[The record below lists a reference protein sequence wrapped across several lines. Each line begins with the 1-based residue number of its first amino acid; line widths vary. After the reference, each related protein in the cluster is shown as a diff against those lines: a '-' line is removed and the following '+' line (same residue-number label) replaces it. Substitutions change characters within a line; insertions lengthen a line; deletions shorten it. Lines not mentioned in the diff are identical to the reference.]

1 MALAFNVMVNNHDIE
16 FSFNKTAGIIE
27 ITAIDGKTRSVV
39 CQTQSIS
46 TLDEAM
52 RQAMLLTENKAN
64 TLFWHPV

>member
-1 MALAFNVMVNNHDIE
+1 MALTFNVMVNNHDVE

-27 ITAIDGKTRSVV
+27 ITAIDGNTRSVI
-39 CQTQSIS
+39 CQTLPTS